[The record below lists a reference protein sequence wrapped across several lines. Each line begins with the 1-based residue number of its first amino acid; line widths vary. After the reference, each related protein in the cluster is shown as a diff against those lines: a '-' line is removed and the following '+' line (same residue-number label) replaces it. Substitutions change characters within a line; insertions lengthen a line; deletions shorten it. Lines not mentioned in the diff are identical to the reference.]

1 MIMNNLFKELSESEE
16 LDFRAWARDNYK
28 PYEPIKGIW
37 HPIVQQECVNINRD
51 YQKKFGPVG

>member
-1 MIMNNLFKELSESEE
+1 MNNLFKELSESEE

-37 HPIVQQECVNINRD
+37 HSIVQQECVNINRD